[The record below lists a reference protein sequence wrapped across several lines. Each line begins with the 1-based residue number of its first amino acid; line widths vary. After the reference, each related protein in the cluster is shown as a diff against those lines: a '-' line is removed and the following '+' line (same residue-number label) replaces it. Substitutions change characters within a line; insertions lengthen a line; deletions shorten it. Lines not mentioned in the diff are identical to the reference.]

1 MWRQCRLLWKGQI
14 KQAPRVTGFATCRAA
29 LMRIPDN
36 CSLALLGVSRR
47 LSLQLSAALTPFRM
61 ILNKRDCHYRGHWGC
76 GSTGSVYTLNS
87 TDYLRLTVYPR
98 AHLASFYLPV
108 SRVLHLH
115 AVSAAYFDGCTMDM
129 IFWTFCPRSPKV
141 GLTPL

>member
-1 MWRQCRLLWKGQI
+1 MLWKGQI

-29 LMRIPDN
+29 LTRIPDD
-36 CSLALLGVSRR
+36 CSLALLGVSRH

-61 ILNKRDCHYRGHWGC
+61 ILNKRDCHCGHWGG

-87 TDYLRLTVYPR
+87 TDFLKLTVYRRVHP
-98 AHLASFYLPV
+98 ASFYLPV
-108 SRVLHLH
+108 YRVLHLH
-115 AVSAAYFDGCTMDM
+115 AVSAAYFHGRTMDL

-141 GLTPL
+141 GLAPLWA